1 MRGGEA
7 VGARQ
12 AAGTERFTGAELA
25 GLCAEAALAA
35 LREDVA
41 SAAAVAGRHFAA
53 ARAAAAPA
61 LTPAQIAEYE
71 AWGSR
76 HQR

>member
-1 MRGGEA
+1 VRSGGV

-35 LREDVA
+35 LHEDVA
-41 SAAAVAGRHFAA
+41 GAAAVAGRHFAA
-53 ARAAAAPA
+53 ACAAAAPA
-61 LTPAQIAEYE
+61 LTRGQIAEYE

-76 HQR
+76 HRR